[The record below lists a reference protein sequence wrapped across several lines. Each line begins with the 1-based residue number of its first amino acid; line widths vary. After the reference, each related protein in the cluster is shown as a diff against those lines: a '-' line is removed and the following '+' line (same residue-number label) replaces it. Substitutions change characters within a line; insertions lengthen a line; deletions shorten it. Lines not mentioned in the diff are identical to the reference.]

1 VKTYPSRV
9 FASVVGGMI
18 LGSSPVVFTVER
30 LLFKN
35 QEFNLVLFIPKK
47 IEQFKRWEIERNIF
61 I

>member
-18 LGSSPVVFTVER
+18 LGSSPVVLTVER
-30 LLFKN
+30 LLLKN